1 MRTGC
6 SQTGITS
13 LANQWLA
20 ISTDKNTT
28 EKYNFSRMWNLIFSG
43 CINLSGGGH
52 NDMPSGGI
60 WRRRNGQFSFPPSPR
75 LTPSSM
81 RTAATTL
88 TPSQSSALVK
98 MDVKIM
104 KIEADEH
111 QLSGAKLLT
120 TYEMHY
126 QTDGDSFM
134 FIKGRWVAFLL
145 FIGQLGHLM
154 NNWDCLVGRLT

>member
-1 MRTGC
+1 MT
-6 SQTGITS
+6 
-13 LANQWLA
+13 
-20 ISTDKNTT
+20 
-28 EKYNFSRMWNLIFSG
+28 FSG
-43 CINLSGGGH
+43 CINLSQDEP
-52 NDMPSGGI
+52 NALPPGGI
-60 WRRRNGQFSFPPSPR
+60 WRGKNGQFSFSPSPR
-75 LTPSSM
+75 STPSSM

-104 KIEADEH
+104 KTEADEH

-145 FIGQLGHLM
+145 LFIGQLGHLM
-154 NNWDCLVGRLT
+154 NN